1 MTEEK
6 RPMLS
11 LKKKPAGQ
19 STGTEPESPRIVRRK
34 QVVNVTTPPAW
45 KVKKEKLA
53 RKAEQ
58 IASAEPVPPEPASPE
73 KTNRK
78 IRYLRLPALQVA
90 IDTLQPWWP
99 ALFDG
104 DKPRLLATGIRETI
118 FNDIASRGI
127 PLSHKQVIKCLKRIT
142 RSEQYLSSMIA
153 GAERVDL
160 NGTPVS
166 VVTPD
171 EEQYA
176 KLRMEKQRRQQARIQ
191 SDMV

>member
-6 RPMLS
+6 RPTLS
-11 LKKKPAGQ
+11 LKKKSAEQ

-58 IASAEPVPPEPASPE
+58 IASAKPVPPEPANPE
-73 KTNRK
+73 KPNRK

-104 DKPRLLATGIRETI
+104 DKPRLLATGLRETI

-142 RSEQYLSSMIA
+142 RSEQYLSSMIT

>member
-6 RPMLS
+6 RPTLS
-11 LKKKPAGQ
+11 LKKKPAER

-58 IASAEPVPPEPASPE
+58 IASAKPVPPEPANPE
-73 KTNRK
+73 KPNRK

>member
-6 RPMLS
+6 RPTLS

-176 KLRMEKQRRQQARIQ
+176 KLRMEKQRRQQARTQ

>member
-6 RPMLS
+6 RPTLS
-11 LKKKPAGQ
+11 LKKKPAER
-19 STGTEPESPRIVRRK
+19 STGTEPESPRVVRRK

>member
-6 RPMLS
+6 RPTLS

-58 IASAEPVPPEPASPE
+58 IASAEPVPPEPVSPE

>member
-6 RPMLS
+6 RPTLS
-11 LKKKPAGQ
+11 LKKKPAER

-78 IRYLRLPALQVA
+78 IRYPRLPALQVA
-90 IDTLQPWWP
+90 IDTLQSWWP

>member
-6 RPMLS
+6 RPTLS

-53 RKAEQ
+53 RQAEQ

-176 KLRMEKQRRQQARIQ
+176 KLRMEKQRRQQARTQ

>member
-6 RPMLS
+6 RPTLS
-11 LKKKPAGQ
+11 LKKKPAER

-53 RKAEQ
+53 RKAEK

>member
-6 RPMLS
+6 RPTLS

-142 RSEQYLSSMIA
+142 RSEQYLSSMNA

>member
-6 RPMLS
+6 RPTLS
-11 LKKKPAGQ
+11 LKKKPAGL